1 MVAFCETLMST
12 MLPDEMFGGRRMEG
26 NSIYRDKGIVSA
38 TDTSER
44 TAIRTHQT
52 LIRRQ
57 KDGNA
62 GVDLADGEGDEH
74 GSKSRSR
81 IRANGDDDRE
91 GWRWGTRT
99 RQRCTLRM
107 KQGYASRSWP
117 RSVYSRS
124 VCAEA
129 VS

>member
-1 MVAFCETLMST
+1 MST
-12 MLPDEMFGGRRMEG
+12 MLPDEMLGGRRMEG
-26 NSIYRDKGIVSA
+26 NSIYRNKGIVSA
-38 TDTSER
+38 ADTSER

-62 GVDLADGEGDEH
+62 RVDLADGEGDEH

-91 GWRWGTRT
+91 GWMAMGHEDAAEMHAQDETR
-99 RQRCTLRM
+99 
-107 KQGYASRSWP
+107 
-117 RSVYSRS
+117 
-124 VCAEA
+124 VCK
-129 VS
+129 

>member
-1 MVAFCETLMST
+1 
-12 MLPDEMFGGRRMEG
+12 MEG

-38 TDTSER
+38 ADTSER
-44 TAIRTHQT
+44 IAIQTHQA

-57 KDGNA
+57 EDGNA

-91 GWRWGTRT
+91 GW
-99 RQRCTLRM
+99 
-107 KQGYASRSWP
+107 
-117 RSVYSRS
+117 
-124 VCAEA
+124 
-129 VS
+129 